1 MTHGGVRL
9 GAGRKRGALS
19 QKTREVA
26 EAAAQAGK
34 TPLEVMVEAYRHFY
48 NKGDFEK
55 AAAIAKDAAPYMHPR
70 LSQIESKT
78 QTIVRML
85 SHQSPLSPSG
95 PPRRPIRSGR
105 RVLAVVENKGPW
117 TPAFPAA

>member
-1 MTHGGVRL
+1 MAHGGARL
-9 GAGRKRGALS
+9 GAGRRRGALS

-48 NKGDFEK
+48 HRGDFEK

-78 QTIVRML
+78 QTVVRNVV
-85 SHQSPLSPSG
+85 SPEPS
-95 PPRRPIRSGR
+95 
-105 RVLAVVENKGPW
+105 LAEWAKEFTTARGV
-117 TPAFPAA
+117 A

>member
-34 TPLEVMVEAYRHFY
+34 TPLEVMVETYRHFY
-48 NKGDFEK
+48 HRGDFEK

-70 LSQIESKT
+70 LSQSKA
-78 QTIVRML
+78 R
-85 SHQSPLSPSG
+85 
-95 PPRRPIRSGR
+95 PRR
-105 RVLAVVENKGPW
+105 L
-117 TPAFPAA
+117 